1 MKNISQFGRSFF
13 PSLLFSFIPFF
24 LLFFFPSFLLFFF
37 PSSLL
42 IAQTKTESPVKII
55 STPDAPAAIGPYS
68 QAISVG
74 SLVFCSGQIALD
86 PATMQIVGE
95 DIEAQTKQVFKNIR
109 AVLKAEN
116 LTLSHVVKCTVFMK
130 DLNDFAK
137 MNTLYADEFGTH
149 KPARSTVQA
158 ARLPKD
164 ALIEIECIAVK

>member
-1 MKNISQFGRSFF
+1 MRNSSQFDRSFF
-13 PSLLFSFIPFF
+13 SSFLFSFIPFF
-24 LLFFFPSFLLFFF
+24 LLFFFA
-37 PSSLL
+37 SSLS
-42 IAQTKTESPVKII
+42 AQIKIVT
-55 STPDAPAAIGPYS
+55 TPDAPAAIGPYS

-74 SLVFCSGQIALD
+74 NLVFCSGQIALD

-95 DIEAQTKQVFKNIR
+95 DIETQTKQVFKNIR

-137 MNTLYADEFGTH
+137 MNTLYAEEFGTH
-149 KPARSTVQA
+149 KPARSTVQV